1 MLVMQ
6 SVFGCTSILCV
17 HVCMRAWS
25 LTGPTAQCRRET
37 LRVAL
42 ICAASG
48 GHVETVRVLVE
59 KVDYNWQLVLE
70 VMEKGTHGHTRT
82 HTRAA

>member
-1 MLVMQ
+1 
-6 SVFGCTSILCV
+6 
-17 HVCMRAWS
+17 
-25 LTGPTAQCRRET
+25 
-37 LRVAL
+37 VAL

-70 VMEKGTHGHTRT
+70 VMEKGTPGHTRT